1 MPAPT
6 VQCVQKVLNITTDEL
21 EHAMTS
27 AASPQL
33 ELRQAV
39 DEGLTAVEVAMSE
52 VTASQVDVLRDAS
65 RHILSAGGKRIRPRL
80 LLLSYLALGG
90 TDMPYAAKPAAAV
103 ELMHTASVVH
113 DDINDHGVLRRGK
126 PAVNAI
132 WGRTF
137 ALLTGDFLFTAVYEL
152 MAPYGELNID
162 LAHAATALVEGET
175 LQASAVK
182 NNHFNREV
190 YGRIIALKTA
200 ALFRAASAIGAKLAG
215 AAQQEISA
223 LSDFGFSLGLAFQIV
238 DDILDLV
245 ADEAELGKTSGI
257 DIVQGRGV
265 AVALGEDNGNA
276 PPSDPLDSIKR
287 KMLEGDTIDKART
300 RAEVLVGSAIASL
313 DSLPHSPAKDALVEL
328 ARQVVAREN

>member
-1 MPAPT
+1 
-6 VQCVQKVLNITTDEL
+6 
-21 EHAMTS
+21 MTS
-27 AASPQL
+27 AVPPHL
-33 ELRQAV
+33 ELGQAV
-39 DEGLTAVEVAMSE
+39 NEGLTAVEVAMRE

-90 TDMPYAAKPAAAV
+90 ADMPHAAKPAAAV

-113 DDINDHGVLRRGK
+113 DDINDHGMLRRGK

-162 LAHAATALVEGET
+162 LAQAATALVEGET

-182 NNHFNREV
+182 NKHFNHEV

-215 AAQQEISA
+215 AGQQEISVLA
-223 LSDFGFSLGLAFQIV
+223 DFGFNLGLAFQIV

-245 ADEAELGKTSGI
+245 ADEAILGKTSGI

-265 AVALGEDNGNA
+265 AVALGEGNSNGNS
-276 PPSDPLDSIKR
+276 PPSDPLDTIKR
-287 KMLEGDTIDKART
+287 KMLEGDTVDKARS
-300 RAEVLVGSAIASL
+300 RADLLVHSAIASL
-313 DSLPHSPAKDALVEL
+313 DSLPHTPAKDALIEL
-328 ARQVVAREN
+328 AQQVISREN